1 MVKYWKSTRRSVQ
14 SKNKIDNPQKAELQ
28 IATLLFLYPFSGYAC
43 GNISFNEPAAYGLGK
58 ESAMTKHNAEM
69 ENSREQSRV
78 CARLPLNLQLF
89 AEDTGENGADTN
101 GEGSAPA
108 PVPVIAAMVKR
119 AADCIL
125 VLAKRSFPLPE

>member
-1 MVKYWKSTRRSVQ
+1 
-14 SKNKIDNPQKAELQ
+14 
-28 IATLLFLYPFSGYAC
+28 
-43 GNISFNEPAAYGLGK
+43 
-58 ESAMTKHNAEM
+58 MTKHNAEM

-101 GEGSAPA
+101 AEGARAAPA
-108 PVPVIAAMVKR
+108 PVSVIAAMVKR

-125 VLAKRSFPLPE
+125 VFAKRSFPLPG

>member
-14 SKNKIDNPQKAELQ
+14 SKNKINNPQKAELQ

-58 ESAMTKHNAEM
+58 KSAMTKQYAEM

-78 CARLPLNLQLF
+78 CACLPLQIQLF

-101 GEGSAPA
+101 A
-108 PVPVIAAMVKR
+108 
-119 AADCIL
+119 
-125 VLAKRSFPLPE
+125 

>member
-14 SKNKIDNPQKAELQ
+14 SKIKINHPQKAELQ
-28 IATLLFLYPFSGYAC
+28 IATLLFLCPFTGNAC

-78 CARLPLNLQLF
+78 CARLPLQIQLL
-89 AEDTGENGADTN
+89 AEEPGEAGQRA
-101 GEGSAPA
+101 APA
-108 PVPVIAAMVKR
+108 PVSVIAAMVKR

>member
-1 MVKYWKSTRRSVQ
+1 MQ

-69 ENSREQSRV
+69 EGDKEQSRV
-78 CARLPLNLQLF
+78 CARLPLNMHI
-89 AEDTGENGADTN
+89 NYCC
-101 GEGSAPA
+101 S
-108 PVPVIAAMVKR
+108 VV
-119 AADCIL
+119 
-125 VLAKRSFPLPE
+125 

>member
-14 SKNKIDNPQKAELQ
+14 SKHKINNPQKQSCNA
-28 IATLLFLYPFSGYAC
+28 ALLFLYPFSGYAC

-78 CARLPLNLQLF
+78 CARLPLNMHI
-89 AEDTGENGADTN
+89 NYCC
-101 GEGSAPA
+101 S
-108 PVPVIAAMVKR
+108 VV
-119 AADCIL
+119 
-125 VLAKRSFPLPE
+125 

>member
-58 ESAMTKHNAEM
+58 ESVTTKQYAETGTM
-69 ENSREQSRV
+69 RSAAK
-78 CARLPLNLQLF
+78 CAHACR
-89 AEDTGENGADTN
+89 
-101 GEGSAPA
+101 
-108 PVPVIAAMVKR
+108 
-119 AADCIL
+119 
-125 VLAKRSFPLPE
+125 